1 MEHVGGREIY
11 AAQMDDMCILSTKL
25 LQSAANVE
33 ETAYK
38 LYRAYCLKWRC
49 PDASTEPQQLLSDML
64 EEFRLVLSHGQNCDE
79 DAKMCLEAQIRAVLR
94 VQKDLP
100 TMNDPASDSAQ
111 DAVGELGHFDTAH
124 SAIVDI
130 LLQSIKLRK
139 DAAAKDASKCVL
151 ENCVLLVE
159 NVQMALQTHT
169 RERDVFEHGTF
180 VLFKRLQQQNIVL
193 MKRNAE
199 QLKLIDDLQN
209 TIQQQQEQIAKI
221 QENEAFYERMHLAFS
236 EHRKKQKGSAGD
248 M

>member
-38 LYRAYCLKWRC
+38 LYRDYCLKWRC

-64 EEFRLVLSHGQNCDE
+64 EEFQLLLSHRLNCDVNVQS
-79 DAKMCLEAQIRAVLR
+79 CVEAQIRAVLR

-100 TMNDPASDSAQ
+100 TLNEPASISAQ
-111 DAVGELGHFDTAH
+111 DAAGELGHFDKAH

-159 NVQMALQTHT
+159 NVQIALQTHT

-180 VLFKRLQQQNIVL
+180 MLFQRVQQQNIVL
-193 MKRNAE
+193 MKRNN
-199 QLKLIDDLQN
+199 DLQN
-209 TIQQQQEQIAKI
+209 TIQQQQAQIAII
-221 QENEAFYERMHLAFS
+221 QENEAFYEHSVNAMHLAFS

>member
-1 MEHVGGREIY
+1 MEHEGGRAIND
-11 AAQMDDMCILSTKL
+11 AQIDDMCILSTKL

-100 TMNDPASDSAQ
+100 TLNEPASISAQ
-111 DAVGELGHFDTAH
+111 DAAGELGHFDKAH

-130 LLQSIKLRK
+130 LLQSIKKIVTL
-139 DAAAKDASKCVL
+139 
-151 ENCVLLVE
+151 
-159 NVQMALQTHT
+159 
-169 RERDVFEHGTF
+169 
-180 VLFKRLQQQNIVL
+180 LFKSIKKSHVKSFICLINII
-193 MKRNAE
+193 RF
-199 QLKLIDDLQN
+199 LKC
-209 TIQQQQEQIAKI
+209 
-221 QENEAFYERMHLAFS
+221 FS
-236 EHRKKQKGSAGD
+236 
-248 M
+248 